1 MKIALIEKGHFEV
14 AYTLLSLFDDGQ
26 NQITVFIDQDS
37 YHQFEMMLGNKISEY
52 TWVVQQ
58 PGEPNRGF
66 ITRMFKIL
74 EEENFDLY
82 YLDTIEDNFIVYA
95 NWIQRLNSHKT
106 ILTLHDI
113 NGFFD
118 YNPAFS
124 IRRLV
129 RHWGKRKLMKLIPR
143 FNVLSETMKTYL
155 ESKLPAS
162 KKVFNI
168 PGSFFDPETYTPL
181 DFSAGDQ
188 LKLAIPG
195 SIDWRRRNYDQVF
208 DLLSEADRQNFNI
221 KITLLGAF
229 NKGFSEQ
236 ILERCREHQME
247 KNNLVIFH
255 TPVVDQPEFDKV
267 ISESHFIWM
276 PLQQNT
282 MIADGVTETYGR
294 STTSGNIADA
304 IRHARPFFSPAHL
317 SLDNNLAKACTRYTD
332 IKELAGALKAMT
344 SEHYQALQQNAYQA
358 SLNYT
363 KENIILRNAELFK

>member
-14 AYTLLSLFDDGQ
+14 AYTLLTLFDNGQ
-26 NQITVFIDQDS
+26 NRTTVFIDQDS
-37 YHQFEMMLGNKISEY
+37 YRQLELMLGSKMSEY

-74 EEENFDLY
+74 QEENFDLY
-82 YLDTIEDNFIVYA
+82 YFDTIEDNFIVYA
-95 NWIQRLNSHKT
+95 NWIQRLNAHKT

-113 NGFFD
+113 NGFFE
-118 YNPAFS
+118 YKPAFS

-129 RHWGKRKLMKLIPR
+129 RHWGKRKLIRLIPR

-168 PGSFFDPETYTPL
+168 SGSFFDPETYTPL
-181 DFSAGDQ
+181 DLSAGEQ
-188 LKLAIPG
+188 LKLTIPG
-195 SIDWRRRNYDQVF
+195 SIDRRRRNYDRVF
-208 DLLSEADRQNFNI
+208 DLLAEAERQNFNI
-221 KITLLGAF
+221 KITLLGIF
-229 NKGFSEQ
+229 KKGFSEQ
-236 ILERCREHQME
+236 ILERCREHQKE
-247 KNNLVIFH
+247 NNNLVIFH
-255 TPVVDQPEFDKV
+255 TSVVDQPEFDRV
-267 ISESHFIWM
+267 INESHFIWM

-282 MIADGVTETYGR
+282 MITDGVSETYGR

-304 IRHARPFFSPAHL
+304 IRHARPFFVPAHL
-317 SLDNNLAKACTRYTD
+317 SLDNDLEKACTRYTD

-344 SEHYQALQQNAYQA
+344 PERYQALQQNAYQA
-358 SLNYT
+358 SLRYT
-363 KENIILRNAELFK
+363 KENIILRNADLFK